1 MAPAP
6 GLGQAEARRLMCV
19 SRLVQRPEDLN
30 TLPRVP
36 GCVSRELTLSGASS
50 NAVGC
55 LCCKWWLS
63 PFTPEHWL
71 LVVVCRLL
79 EHC

>member
-6 GLGQAEARRLMCV
+6 GLGQAEARRFMCV

-30 TLPRVP
+30 TLPCVP
-36 GCVSRELTLSGASS
+36 GCVNRELTLSGASS

-55 LCCKWWLS
+55 LVASGGLAILHQSTGYWW
-63 PFTPEHWL
+63 
-71 LVVVCRLL
+71 LL